1 MPVQNEIVPKVDLCL
16 NDNDLLQ
23 VNEIAK
29 QKINLNMSVYQIV
42 LWSVPLWFKVI
53 EACQE
58 CIYGTCACWVGDVTG
73 GTQLFVCL
81 TFVFTKTG
89 QI

>member
-1 MPVQNEIVPKVDLCL
+1 MVQTRRNNKATSPPYIYTSQENIWMPCQMPVQNEIVPKVDLCL

-42 LWSVPLWFKVI
+42 L
-53 EACQE
+53 
-58 CIYGTCACWVGDVTG
+58 
-73 GTQLFVCL
+73 
-81 TFVFTKTG
+81 
-89 QI
+89 

>member
-1 MPVQNEIVPKVDLCL
+1 MPCQMPVQNEIVPKVDLCL

-42 LWSVPLWFKVI
+42 L
-53 EACQE
+53 
-58 CIYGTCACWVGDVTG
+58 
-73 GTQLFVCL
+73 
-81 TFVFTKTG
+81 
-89 QI
+89 